1 MRLEA
6 LVASAARTAPEAP
19 AVRAPD
25 GELTYRQLDALAER
39 YAAAL
44 AGRGVAAGD
53 RVVIWSGKSLH
64 AVALMQGC
72 LRLNAVYAPVA
83 ESNPPNRLARIADGC
98 TAALVVTD
106 GEGVARAAEGPG
118 VKAPL
123 ASFAELLD
131 EAGGGA
137 PALARAAGGPDD
149 PAYILYTSGS
159 TGDPKGVCVSHRNA
173 LAFVEWAVDHLGLRP
188 DDRLANHAPFNFD
201 LSVFDLYAAFA
212 AGAEVHLVPQAIAY
226 APELLVRLLFERR
239 ITVWYSVPSALT
251 LMMGRGGLLDR
262 EPPPDL
268 RICLFAGEPFPLPH
282 ARRLRAHWPGVRM
295 FNWYG
300 PTETNVCTS
309 YEVTADDLARTTPLP
324 IGTAA
329 SGDTLELRGGDGA
342 DARELWVSG
351 PSVMLGYWGREP
363 QRGPYPTGDLV
374 REAADG
380 NLEYVGRRDHMVK
393 IRGQRVELGEIES
406 VLDGHPAVAGSAVVV
421 VGEGLEAALHAV
433 VVPEPD
439 SRVSFLLLKQWCAE
453 RLPVYMLLD
462 VLHVVAE
469 LPRTANGK
477 KDRRSMVER
486 IASGGFG
493 KH

>member
-1 MRLEA
+1 MRLED
-6 LVASAARTAPEAP
+6 LVASAARVAPDSP

-44 AGRGVAAGD
+44 AARGVGAGD

-72 LRLNAVYAPVA
+72 LRVNAVYAPVA
-83 ESNPPNRLARIADGC
+83 ESNPPTRLAKIADGC

-106 GEGVARAAEGPG
+106 AEGLERVPEASA
-118 VKAPL
+118 VKAPVL
-123 ASFAELLD
+123 SFGELLAEPVSD
-131 EAGGGA
+131 APTGA
-137 PALARAAGGPDD
+137 VRAVGGPDD
-149 PAYILYTSGS
+149 PAYLLYTSGS

-173 LAFVEWAVDHLGLRP
+173 LAFVEWAVDHLGLGP
-188 DDRLANHAPFNFD
+188 GDRLANHAPFNFD

-212 AGAEVHLVPQAIAY
+212 AGAEVHLIPQGVAY

-251 LMMGRGGLLDR
+251 LMMSKGGLLDQD
-262 EPPPDL
+262 PPRHL
-268 RICLFAGEPFPLPH
+268 RICLFAGEPFPLPY
-282 ARRLRAHWPGVRM
+282 AQRLRAHWPDVRM

-309 YEVTADDLARTTPLP
+309 YEVTADDLARSTPLP

-329 SGDTLELRGGDGA
+329 SGDTLELRGGEEEDV
-342 DARELWVSG
+342 RELWVSG

-363 QRGPYPTGDLV
+363 QRGAYPTGDLV
-374 REAADG
+374 RETPDG
-380 NLEYVGRRDHMVK
+380 NLEYAGRRDHMVK

-406 VLDGHPAVAGSAVVV
+406 VLDSHPSVADSAVVV
-421 VGEGLEAALHAV
+421 VGEGLRAALHAV
-433 VVPEPD
+433 IVPQPG

-462 VLHVVAE
+462 VLHTVDE
-469 LPRTANGK
+469 LPRTENGK
-477 KDRRSMVER
+477 KDRMGMAEK
-486 IASGGFG
+486 IESGRF
-493 KH
+493 